1 MTDVTYAMKKITP
14 YPFIL
19 MDKLLYHEIKKVIVV
34 FSGSD
39 DSGEVD
45 ITNAVNID
53 NEPIT
58 EAQLD
63 AILVPQAALE
73 MLNEYETDPVTGVV
87 RLRDFTK
94 RPPTLRELIKDSTY
108 QILEHIHGGWEINS
122 GSFGTIVFQPA
133 PNPKDADV
141 HVDYSSRECDDNDY
155 EDDDEDY
162 YSDEGPEEEDE

>member
-1 MTDVTYAMKKITP
+1 MTDVTYAMKKISP

-39 DSGEVD
+39 DSGDVD
-45 ITNAVNID
+45 ITSAVNID
-53 NEPIT
+53 GEPVT

-63 AILVPQAALE
+63 AIIVPEAALE
-73 MLNEYETDPVTGVV
+73 MTDEYETDPVSGVV

-94 RPPTLRELIKDSTY
+94 RPPTLRELIQDSAY
-108 QILEHIHGGWEINS
+108 HILEQIHGGWEINS
-122 GSFGTIVFQPA
+122 GSLGSIVFESA

-141 HVDYSSRECDDNDY
+141 RVDYSSRDYDDS
-155 EDDDEDY
+155 EDDEDY
-162 YSDEGPEEEDE
+162 YSDEGPSDEDE